1 MQQYY
6 HFVVH
11 NWALFA
17 ALAVILV
24 LLAWNFGLGALG
36 SSKVLDPGQATRLIN
51 RENAVVIDV
60 RAQGDF
66 DQGHVIDAVHISMDD
81 LSDRVNTLEKYKD
94 RPLLVYCR
102 AGNTSSRAVSI
113 LRKAGFQRVY
123 HLKGGILAWQNASF
137 PVTR

>member
-6 HFVVH
+6 EFVVH
-11 NWALFA
+11 HWALFA
-17 ALAVILV
+17 ALAVILL
-24 LLAWNFGLGALG
+24 LLAWNFGLGVLG
-36 SSKVLDPGQATRLIN
+36 SSKVLDPGHATRLIN
-51 RENAVVIDV
+51 REDAVVIDV
-60 RAQGDF
+60 RPQGDF
-66 DQGHVIDAVHISMDD
+66 EQGHIIDAIHISMDD
-81 LSDRVNTLEKYKD
+81 LSDRAKTLDKYKE

-102 AGNTSSRAVSI
+102 AGNTSSRAVAI